1 MIDFHCHLD
10 LYPDPFSVR
19 DECAK
24 RGLYLLS
31 VTTTPSAWKKTAD
44 LALDSPRVRTAL
56 GLHPQLAGEREF
68 ELPLFD
74 ETLKAPRY
82 VGEVG
87 LDGGREYKPTWEA
100 QLRVFEHILRS
111 CSDAGGR
118 VISIHSRR
126 ASGAVLD
133 SLTAFPKAGTPVL
146 HWFSGS
152 LHDLDRAVSIG
163 CWFSIGCA
171 MLVGDKGRSLVK
183 RMPRERVLTE
193 SDGPFVKINGTSIM
207 PWSVEDAVS
216 QLSLIW
222 NLSEISTQKLIA
234 ENFRRL
240 CTSLPALEAAD

>member
-1 MIDFHCHLD
+1 VIDFHCHLD

-24 RGLYLLS
+24 RGLYLVS
-31 VTTTPSAWKKTAD
+31 VTTTPSAWKKTVG
-44 LALDSPRVRTAL
+44 LALNSPRVRTAL

-74 ETLKAPRY
+74 QTLKATRY

-87 LDGGREYKPTWEA
+87 LDGGREYKPTWDA
-100 QLRVFEHILRS
+100 QLRVFEHVLRS
-111 CSDAGGR
+111 SSDAGGR

-133 SLTAFPKAGTPVL
+133 SLTAFPSAGIPVL

-152 LHDLDRAVSIG
+152 LRDLDRAVRIG

-171 MLVGDKGRSLVK
+171 MLAGEKGRSLVK
-183 RMPRERVLTE
+183 RMPRELVLTE
-193 SDGPFVKINGTSIM
+193 SDGPFAKVNGKSIM

-222 NLSEISTQKLIA
+222 NVSATSTQKLIA

-240 CTSLPALEAAD
+240 CASSLALETGD